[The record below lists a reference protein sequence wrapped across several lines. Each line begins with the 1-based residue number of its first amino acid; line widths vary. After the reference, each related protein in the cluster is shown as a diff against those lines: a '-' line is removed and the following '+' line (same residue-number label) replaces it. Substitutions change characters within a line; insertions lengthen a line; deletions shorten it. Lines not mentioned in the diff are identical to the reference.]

1 MIQGEAIKGNLQT
14 TTTYQV
20 KQARSKSGDLTI
32 SKRSCTTAV
41 RGVPSGSRR
50 GVANPFILI
59 ERINPQNQNL
69 HGLKRSNLIVL
80 FYKLKV

>member
-41 RGVPSGSRR
+41 RGVP
-50 GVANPFILI
+50 
-59 ERINPQNQNL
+59 
-69 HGLKRSNLIVL
+69 
-80 FYKLKV
+80 